1 MMGFEIVQL
10 EVGLLQNF
18 NELICDPSTAQC
30 AVVDPA
36 YEVDR
41 LLALARERAW
51 QITTVLITHTHPD
64 HVDGVAELCDAT
76 GAVARV
82 GAGEAQRLA
91 EAAPGARIVPVADGE
106 RVAIGGQWVEA
117 LATPGHT
124 VDGRSYFTGDAVCT
138 GDTLFVGGCGRTD
151 FPGGHAPTL
160 WRSLQRLCALPEET
174 RVYPGHDYGATPTS
188 TVGWERTTNPYLL
201 CKSEE
206 EFVALRTGKAPHRP
220 TRGAR

>member
-1 MMGFEIVQL
+1 MGLEIVQV

-18 NELICDPSTAQC
+18 NELIADPATGAC

-41 LLALARERAW
+41 LLAMARERGW
-51 QITTVLITHTHPD
+51 RIETVLVTHTHPD

-76 GAVARV
+76 GALVRV
-82 GAGEAQRLA
+82 GAREADAVRA
-91 EAAPGARIVPVADGE
+91 CAPRARVQPIADGE
-106 RVAIGGQWVEA
+106 RVQIGGASLSA
-117 LATPGHT
+117 LSTPGHT
-124 VDGRSYFTGDAVCT
+124 VDGTSYYTGAAIIT

-151 FPGGHAPTL
+151 FPGGDAATL
-160 WRSLQRLCALPEET
+160 WRSLQRIASLPEET

-201 CKSEE
+201 CQDEA
-206 EFVALRTGKAPHRP
+206 EFIALRTGKKPHRP
-220 TRGAR
+220 TRGPR